1 MTTTRR
7 KGGRSR
13 EERERL
19 LPFVANPV
27 PPGGVGP
34 RVVQVL
40 GALIA
45 VDPADYR
52 CSLLAMQL
60 ADEWTEYVAA
70 TGITAGQA
78 RSYEHAIH
86 RLCRYVET
94 MLGDGAERASLDD
107 PELFDTLVQWEL
119 SLPEANAPSSTKP
132 YMLASSLR
140 VLIIRRD
147 DHPDR
152 AVAPTLARLARGP
165 ALLGS
170 GERVE
175 RDEFTREDKRALVRA
190 AWKSVHAT
198 RKRLDAGWA
207 LAEQGQHPDRGGWT
221 SVPDLLWGLAH
232 DEISA
237 DDVRRSTPPSR
248 EWPPELLEFTAGPGR
263 VPHPQGAR
271 LPLARR
277 LLASLYPTT
286 LDLHAFR
293 ILLMDATGYT
303 SEEVTGFGEAD
314 VEFLPK
320 GVRLTLLK
328 NRAGH
333 LRHRAFRDQPPSDSP
348 APDDETSGQL
358 IVNWP
363 RREAS
368 EVVRHLL
375 ALTARIR
382 AKAPHVTDTLF
393 VSAAVRPGYIT
404 VFDRWTPSRSRANF
418 GCWLDTMG
426 VEVKGDRHIGRLR
439 KSTKVEKAI
448 VTEGRISAAAD
459 DHTEETF
466 ANHYAQGTTLRI
478 LSGRTIAT
486 AQQHWLNQAIDRID
500 GPTVVSGSEIED
512 IDQSL
517 LENSGLSAREAED
530 IMTGQLDMGV
540 SHCKNPYQSPFS
552 RPGEL
557 CAVAPLRCLECRNAW
572 ILPSN
577 LPQLLLFKANL
588 ERLRTLLDPHAFTR
602 LWGQSWVNL
611 HAVLD
616 DRTPE
621 ELAQARKH
629 IDAGQAVLDLPLA
642 AHTEF
647 DA

>member
-1 MTTTRR
+1 M
-7 KGGRSR
+7 
-13 EERERL
+13 
-19 LPFVANPV
+19 
-27 PPGGVGP
+27 
-34 RVVQVL
+34 
-40 GALIA
+40 A

-70 TGITAGQA
+70 TAIKEQA
-78 RSYEHAIH
+78 RSYESAID
-86 RLCRYVET
+86 RLCRYVEKV
-94 MLGDGAERASLDD
+94 LGDEAEGASLAD
-107 PELFDTLVQWEL
+107 PDLFDTLVQWEL
-119 SLPEANAPSSTKP
+119 SLPEGNAPSSTKP

-140 VLIIRRD
+140 VLIVRRD

-152 AVAPTLARLARGP
+152 EVSPALARLARGP
-165 ALLGS
+165 TLVS
-170 GERVE
+170 CGERTE
-175 RDEFTREDKRALVRA
+175 RDEFTREEKRALVRA
-190 AWKSVHAT
+190 AWESAHAT
-198 RKRLDAGWA
+198 RKRLEAGWA
-207 LAEQGQHPDRGGWT
+207 LAEQGRHRDQGCWT
-221 SVPDLLWGLAH
+221 SVPHLLWGLAH
-232 DEISA
+232 DEISV
-237 DDVRRSTPPSR
+237 DDLRRLLPPSR
-248 EWPPELLEFTAGPGR
+248 EWPQELVEFTAGPGKAPQ
-263 VPHPQGAR
+263 PHVAR
-271 LPLARR
+271 LQLARR
-277 LLASLYPTT
+277 LLASLYPTA

-303 SEEVTGFGEAD
+303 SEEVTGFGETE

-328 NRAGH
+328 NRGGH
-333 LRHRAFRDQPPSDSP
+333 LRHRAFRDQSLSDVP
-348 APDDETSGQL
+348 AADGDAGGHL
-358 IVNWP
+358 VVNWP

-368 EVVRHLL
+368 EVVRQLL
-375 ALTARIR
+375 DLTARVR
-382 AKAPHVTDTLF
+382 AKAAHVTDTLF
-393 VSAAVRPGYIT
+393 VNAAVRPGYIT
-404 VFDRWTPSRSRANF
+404 VFDRWTPGRSRANF
-418 GCWLDTMG
+418 GHWLDAMG
-426 VEVKGDRHIGRLR
+426 VEVKGERHIGRLR
-439 KSTKVEKAI
+439 KSTKVEKTI
-448 VTEGRISAAAD
+448 VTEGRIGAAAD

-486 AQQHWLNQAIDRID
+486 AQQHWFDQALDRVD
-500 GPTVVSGSEIED
+500 GPTVVSGTED
-512 IDQSL
+512 IDQGL
-517 LENSGLSAREAED
+517 LEDTGLSAQEADD

-577 LPQLLLFKANL
+577 LPQLLLFQVHL
-588 ERLRTLLDPHAFTR
+588 ERLRTLLAPRAFTR

-629 IDAGQAVLDLPLA
+629 IEAGQAVLDLPLA